1 MSASYDVVVIGGGIQ
16 GVGVAQA
23 SAVRGYRTLLLEQNT
38 LAVGTSSRSSKLVHG
53 GLRYL
58 ESGRLRLVR
67 ESLREREILLR
78 IAPGLVA
85 RKDFFIPIYASSRRT
100 AGHVRAG
107 LLLYRLLA
115 GGSVGGFERVPPR
128 AWDSLDGLDTT
139 GLKAVFRYGDAQ
151 TDDVAL
157 THAVARSA
165 EEFGAEI
172 RTGTR
177 FVGAERNGA
186 GYEVRYVRE
195 GAVMS
200 CETSGLVNATGPWV
214 AQTLS
219 RVLPGPPRLPHD
231 LVAGTHI
238 ITEGSLSRGCYYVEA
253 PPDHRGVFILP
264 WRGRLLTGTT
274 ERLYTGDPALV
285 APTPEEIAYLQGALA
300 AHFPGLS
307 TVVAESFAG
316 LRVLPRSGGNLN
328 ARSREVV
335 LLADAPLPRLISIFG
350 GKLTA
355 YRRTAERVMDRLKLV
370 LPERPA
376 RADTSRLMLAM
387 G

>member
-1 MSASYDVVVIGGGIQ
+1 MNASYDVVVIGGGIQ
-16 GVGVAQA
+16 GAGVAQA
-23 SAVRGYRTLLLEQNT
+23 AAACGYRTLLLEQHT
-38 LAVGTSSRSSKLVHG
+38 LAAGTSSRSSKLVHG

-58 ESGRLRLVR
+58 ESGRIRLVR

-85 RKDFFIPIYASSRRT
+85 RQDFFIPLYASSRRT

-107 LLLYRLLA
+107 LWLYRLLA
-115 GGSVGGFERVPPR
+115 GGSVGGFERVPAR
-128 AWDSLDGLDTT
+128 AWEQLDGIETA

-165 EEFGAEI
+165 TEFGAEI
-172 RTGTR
+172 RVGTR
-177 FVGAERNGA
+177 FVGAERAGA
-186 GYEVRYVRE
+186 GYEVRSVHE
-195 GAVMS
+195 GVVAT
-200 CETSGLVNATGPWV
+200 CETRALVNATGPWV

-238 ITEGSLSRGCYYVEA
+238 ITEGALGQGCYYVEA
-253 PPDHRGVFILP
+253 PSDHRGVFILP
-264 WRGRLLTGTT
+264 WRGRVLTGTT
-274 ERLYTGDPALV
+274 ERLYTGDPGLV
-285 APTPEEIAYLQGALA
+285 APTPEEIAYLQATLA
-300 AHFPGLS
+300 AYFPGLS

-316 LRVLPRSGGNLN
+316 LRVLPKSQGDLN
-328 ARSREVV
+328 GRSREVV
-335 LLADAPLPRLISIFG
+335 LLADAPRPRLISIFG
-350 GKLTA
+350 GKLTG
-355 YRRTAERVMDRLKLV
+355 YRRTAEQVMERLGLV
-370 LPERPA
+370 LPARAP
-376 RADTSRLMLAM
+376 RADTSRLVLPM